1 MHKFKRKKLNRQ
13 EAFNFEKRSQFSIR
27 KLTIGVVSLAIG
39 ISTVLTDAPI
49 VEAGTDY
56 TPGVDI
62 RYARNGSPKD
72 LSTQKDFDITTTPY
86 YDSATK
92 KHYVDV
98 TLTFNNEGTSYSN
111 ITFLAFNIPDSLYD
125 PQQITR
131 ETYLNNGATQVLY
144 QTDKFSAWEWA
155 DPADAGTSH
164 WNTPAV
170 WMDARFVAGRPDLLT
185 DNGQS
190 HVKWISATQKTA
202 WAGWQYN
209 GDKWQ
214 GDWGRLLET
223 FNTSGDGAAAEIA
236 VHRDFKDKSRTFYIN
251 KLPASSNKVV
261 YKFRSEVKDGNKPM
275 NFIYGMNAQIANGY
289 ANFYAKYGTTPDIR
303 TMAEKYEPK
312 LPSRTQ
318 VDDLGQITN
327 EQKQQ
332 KTQAIK
338 EANPDVKDSIKEIK
352 YPTGD
357 TGKVEIIYT
366 DDAKDSYDLS
376 AFFYPKPA
384 TTQGGTG
391 TFTSTQTSLSYNSSD
406 HTAETENGNRNKV
419 IFSPNEQTK
428 NTMHRIQLP
437 DKVEVPDASNIE
449 ESKWNQQLNA
459 LKIKNNL
466 KRSNDGG
473 RSGTLAKGTVIF
485 GYGSRYDNDVATDD
499 MVVASETDARLK
511 REGNKIVGIEVLG
524 KNQSGQTGQVA
535 GVITADMLFKKAEA
549 KTDLTP
555 LKESAKTEIDKLIL
569 EPEDKQNFKN
579 AVQDAQDANAIEQAL
594 TNAKNKAD
602 ELKQKK
608 ATAKAEIDKFA
619 NLTEEE
625 KTQFKQGIDD
635 LTTTNAIDG
644 KVAEAKAQDL
654 NKFKETAKEKL
665 KDFTNLTPDQKT
677 QYTNEIANADS
688 ADAIKTALDKA
699 AFDDIKTKAVADIN
713 GMDPAPANKEDL
725 LNQIN
730 AITKDTSVSDSKTP
744 AEQIKSIVDK
754 AKADAAKDAV
764 KRTIDAIQGL
774 TDPQKQDY
782 KNEIDVA
789 TTEGDINNIIQDAQ
803 AQPKKNDTKNKISA
817 LTNLNNAQKDDL
829 KAAVDNSNSVEELD
843 GILATAYNLDADMKH
858 LKDLVAQAEETKN
871 SNLYTSVT
879 QDKQT
884 ALDNAIVAA
893 KKVTEQNTLGNVPTL
908 TNDLTLALKGLN
920 ASPVTKDLDK
930 KGLEQAIADA
940 EAAKNDA
947 NPLYK
952 YASEDK
958 KQAFEQDLA
967 AAKVAKENTSSKQ
980 TQADVDNALTNL
992 ITAKA
997 GLNGK
1002 APVKVQ
1008 DVTPPLLVDAEL
1020 NAKYSEVAFHG
1031 MSTVGRKVARPRTST
1046 TEDLYGKD
1054 TTGLVELK
1062 VTNDGSPVDL
1072 TSVQFDDDS
1081 QAKLRTLGLQYVP
1094 YTEDEAQT
1102 RTNNAIGYFTTI
1114 EEAGVVKDTGT
1125 EIVELKFSLANKDGV
1140 RSSLQTFKYL
1150 VKDDIAPTADVT
1162 EHILIKG
1169 EVYTIDVPIQ
1179 DNSLF
1184 GTEGGVSKGTISIKP
1199 TDNSGPLTP
1208 SILGVTNGTTA
1219 NAFTITPTKPTQ
1231 FILGND
1237 NRGQRSNTGKVSF
1250 SGTPTE
1256 TLEQTTYKFRLGDD
1270 NKLRNSPENVS
1281 LTDITFTVVD
1291 RLVAPAESAKVSVN
1305 NASSLTDTEK
1315 NAIKQAVKDANPHIA
1330 VIDGYAG
1337 NDASKQVRIDVTNTG
1352 QVTVTYPHGG
1362 KTDTLTADQVLKA
1375 NEGPVFGTSD
1385 LLPTRWVTGANIQR
1399 HELPTLLVF
1408 SGPEKNQPAPAFPTD
1423 RQSLTVEQVTN
1434 NKFGRMPFTDPEGDA
1449 LTFESI
1455 KTLSNGTIGI
1465 NVAPNG
1471 TLHGNGIGNYG
1482 PGASWIVN
1490 LTATDSKGKATKSS
1504 DFRVVGYTDKVAD
1517 PNQAVAGTYGQAVE
1531 EAQIF
1536 EKLTIDA
1543 TSAYADNF
1551 KKTNDPNYKFEVPA
1565 DQYTRTITGHST
1577 TNDGQNVTTVN
1588 NGAAGLPTQ
1597 GTYFAEVTTTNV
1609 WGQVIKNYV
1618 KVVYPELTTTID
1630 PQAPTSPVTLQGE
1643 TVQESEKPRIIQAL
1657 KDANPNITFPER
1669 TDFQVAGDGTVT
1681 IVYPDQSRDTV
1692 RVPIKQQDSAKYTPT
1707 VTETPIN
1714 SVTTPGTP
1722 LTEEERN
1729 AVKAAVRVTNFPEGG
1744 QQPTVTVPEN
1754 AQVTTGTSGNTGK
1767 QVVVVTVNYPD
1778 GSSENVEV
1786 PVKQRDNAKYEATVS
1801 NPDTPAAIKASHA
1814 LGTAITDQADKAAIL
1829 AKVTVPAGSNG
1840 QPTLDQTPV
1849 VEIHDG
1855 KPAVKVTVTYPD
1867 QTADTVYVPVD
1878 QKDNEATE
1886 PTVTEPN
1893 KPALISQPA
1902 TAATT
1907 LDKLTEEDKTAIKD
1921 KVEVPGLSGQ
1931 DAPRK
1936 EVVSGVKDGSG
1947 QNADKKVVEVEVTYK
1962 DGTKD
1967 KVEVPVAQKDSAQY
1981 DATAKETPV
1990 ALDTLLTSDQPL
2002 SAEDREALKAGVN
2015 VPEGS
2020 NGEIHVPE
2028 DAKVKQVAGKPV
2040 VEAEVHYPDGT
2051 VDKVQVPVRQSDR
2064 AVYTPNLV
2072 ESKEVPISVDPAGNP
2087 SITSPDDAAILANV
2101 DVPAA
2106 TQDGTK
2112 PQVTKTIASAVKDG
2126 TGANQGKKVVAVE
2139 ITYPDQ
2145 SKEMIEVPVKHADN
2159 QVHNPTAPTAAVK
2172 VDAPVTPDSPLSA
2185 DDKKAIKDAVTIPD
2199 GSNGVASLP
2208 EDAKVVDRN
2217 GTPVVPVTVTYPDK
2231 TTDTVYVPVVQK
2243 DSAKHTPSL
2252 TNADSPVLIDTP
2264 AKTNE
2269 PVQEVDKTAIAGKV
2283 DKTNL
2288 PQDTEVKVPDNA
2300 VVEIVDGKPV
2310 VPVEINYPDGTSETI
2325 KVPIDQKDDLTY
2337 TPVAPSKDKPVAITA
2352 SQTPGT
2358 QITDPADT
2366 KAILD
2371 SVTVPAVDGKE
2382 AGEVDKEIVSAVQDS
2397 PDGPYVTVKVTYPDG
2412 TSETVQVPVN
2422 QKDNETYNP
2431 TTPTAPVQVDAP
2443 AEENA
2448 ALSDAD
2454 KQAIKSAVQIPDGS
2468 NGVASLPEDAKVE
2481 LVDGKPVVPVTV
2493 TYPDNTTDTVYVPV
2507 VQKDSAKHT
2516 ASLINADS
2524 PVLTDTP
2531 AKADTP
2537 VQEAD
2542 KTAIAGKVDL
2552 SKLPANTTA
2561 TVPEGAKVELENGKP
2576 VVPVTVN
2583 YPDGTSEIIK
2593 VPIDQKDSE
2602 TYTPTGPATDAPIA
2616 ITGSDAPDTPIA
2628 EADKSAILNSVTVPA
2643 VDGGQ
2648 APEVRK
2654 EITSPV
2660 KLVEGNPVV
2669 EVTVT
2674 YPDNTPEVI
2683 NVPVNQ
2689 KDNEANNPTVTA
2701 PEKPAPISV
2710 PVAADTPVVTE
2721 ADKNLIIAKV
2731 NVDGLPN
2738 PPQSVKVAE
2747 PAKVILDEAGTPV
2760 VNVEVTYPDGTKD
2773 IVPVPVKQADNQT
2786 NNPSLKEQE
2795 LGKPAE
2801 VLVSVNPTP
2810 GTALTEQADKDA
2822 VVAKVDLSKL
2832 PAGTTAK
2839 VADDAVVAVDPLTNK
2854 PVIPVTVTYP
2864 DGTSETINVPVKQ
2877 ADNLANDPSLR
2888 DTNSVPV
2895 LTEAAVGLSVSDKA
2909 DKEAI
2914 EAKVDLSKLPE
2925 GTKATVDNPTIV
2937 AGKEDGPHAGQPVV
2951 NVLVTY
2957 LDGTQDTVEVPVKQ
2971 ADNVVKEPGLK
2982 DQTSVPIQAAAATG
2996 TVVPEAD
3003 KQAILAKVEVPEGA
3017 KATIADDAKVVRE
3030 NGEPVVPVTVTY
3042 PDGTQDTIH
3051 VPVKRADNSK
3061 YTPEQVTESV
3071 QVDATVTDG
3080 SPITSQV
3087 DKDAIIAS
3095 VKVPTVAQG
3104 DQAPTVTLPANPTVK
3119 VKEDQPVVEATITY
3133 ADGTTDTVDVPV
3145 VQKESAQKE
3154 PSLKKAEDGNP
3165 EKAIVSVEPKAGTSI
3180 TEQADKDAILDKV
3193 LAPEGATASLGQ
3205 SPTVIVVEDQPYVPV
3220 FVTYGDGSVDTINVP
3235 VKQADNQAYE
3245 PSLKTSAVT
3254 LTDIPRVGDKVEE
3267 EADLV
3272 AIKDAVETNGGTAT
3286 IDNPVIV
3293 ETADGQPAVEVVVT
3307 YEDGTKDTI
3316 QVPVRS
3322 GDNRLYTPS
3331 LKSESP
3337 VLISVST
3344 EEGTALPGADQAKIL
3359 ANIDVPGI
3367 NGGEKPEVELTIANP
3382 NVEHKNGKAGVT
3394 GTVTYKDGTTD
3405 TIFVPV
3411 ATDTDKD
3418 GFSDQE
3424 EDGKGS
3430 DKNNPADVPSGET
3443 SAQRLDPIVKE
3454 AVPVSD
3460 PAKLTDTEKEAIKE
3474 EVKTSND
3481 LPAGTEIT
3489 VSDNGTVTVT
3499 YPDQST
3505 DTIPANTTVTAKDT
3519 DGDGFS
3525 DKDEAAGSDINDKAS
3540 TPETLDDDK
3549 DGFTNK
3555 EETAAGTDAKDP
3567 ASTPAGQ
3574 DTAGRLTPAVESP
3587 VQVTDPAK
3595 LTDEEKEAVKKAVED
3610 SNNLPA
3616 GTEIKVSDD
3625 GTVTVTYP
3633 DKSTDTI
3640 KPSETVKATETE
3652 APSKPAIAT
3661 TEKGDVLI
3669 TPPAENVTNLDITFT
3684 PEGSAQ
3690 PITVTVTKGEDGK
3703 WTAPADSGLVV
3714 NPDGSITIPAD
3725 RVKDGSAVSVVA
3737 KNGDSLAIEVATTV
3751 VPTASTNADEKPVAP
3766 TKPGVTVT
3774 PEGEVLI
3781 TPPAEN
3787 VTSLDITFTPE
3798 GSTQPIT
3805 VTVTK
3810 DEAGTWTAPAGSGLV
3825 VNQDGTI
3832 TIPAD
3837 IAKDGSSVS
3846 VVAKNG
3852 DLASDQV
3859 GSTVVPVQS
3868 TEVPV
3873 IPSKPTVTANGDG
3886 SVTVTPPA
3894 ENVTSLDITFI
3905 PEGSDTPVRV
3915 PITKGEDGTW
3925 IAPADSSLVVNPD
3938 GSITIPADKIK
3949 DGTEGQVTAVAK
3961 NDQATSEDTPE
3972 TPAVAP
3978 LAPTVETATDGSVR
3992 ITPPT
3997 ENVTSLDIT
4006 FTPEGSDQPVTVT
4019 VTKDAAGNW
4028 TAPADSGLVV
4038 NSDGSITIP
4047 ADRVKD
4053 GSVVS
4058 VVAKNGE
4065 VPSAEAGAS
4074 YVPSTST
4081 AVTPE
4086 TPVAPAVPTVSVDSN
4101 GNVLIIPP
4109 ADGATSIDITF
4120 TPKDNAQPITVSI
4133 TKGEDGKWLAPEGSI
4148 PVVNPDGT
4156 ITISVS
4162 EIESGTA
4169 VSVIS
4174 KNGEVPS
4181 TEAGSVLIP
4190 KATISDRLT
4199 PSVASPVKVTDPAK
4213 LTNEEKE
4220 AVKKAVEGSNNLP
4233 AGTKVEVSDNG
4244 TVTVTYPD
4252 GSVDT
4257 ILPTKTVMESQHG
4270 AGETHELPAYD
4281 LQADDDKDGFSNLDE
4296 LLAGTDPT
4304 APASTPAGQDTAGRL
4319 TPGLAEPVEVKN
4331 PAKLTDT
4338 EKEAIKEEVKT
4349 SNDLPAG
4356 TEITV
4361 SDNGTVTVT

>member
-98 TLTFNNEGTSYSN
+98 TLTFNNEGTSYPN

-1169 EVYTIDVPIQ
+1169 EAYTIDVPIQ

-2422 QKDNETYNP
+2422 QKDNE
-2431 TTPTAPVQVDAP
+2431 
-2443 AEENA
+2443 
-2448 ALSDAD
+2448 S
-2454 KQAIKSAVQIPDGS
+2454 
-2468 NGVASLPEDAKVE
+2468 
-2481 LVDGKPVVPVTV
+2481 
-2493 TYPDNTTDTVYVPV
+2493 
-2507 VQKDSAKHT
+2507 
-2516 ASLINADS
+2516 
-2524 PVLTDTP
+2524 
-2531 AKADTP
+2531 
-2537 VQEAD
+2537 
-2542 KTAIAGKVDL
+2542 
-2552 SKLPANTTA
+2552 
-2561 TVPEGAKVELENGKP
+2561 
-2576 VVPVTVN
+2576 
-2583 YPDGTSEIIK
+2583 
-2593 VPIDQKDSE
+2593 
-2602 TYTPTGPATDAPIA
+2602 
-2616 ITGSDAPDTPIA
+2616 
-2628 EADKSAILNSVTVPA
+2628 
-2643 VDGGQ
+2643 
-2648 APEVRK
+2648 
-2654 EITSPV
+2654 
-2660 KLVEGNPVV
+2660 
-2669 EVTVT
+2669 
-2674 YPDNTPEVI
+2674 
-2683 NVPVNQ
+2683 
-2689 KDNEANNPTVTA
+2689 NNPTVTA

-3133 ADGTTDTVDVPV
+3133 ADGTTDTVNVPV

-3525 DKDEAAGSDINDKAS
+3525 DKDEAAAGSDINDKAS

-3894 ENVTSLDITFI
+3894 ENVTSLDITF
-3905 PEGSDTPVRV
+3905 
-3915 PITKGEDGTW
+3915 
-3925 IAPADSSLVVNPD
+3925 
-3938 GSITIPADKIK
+3938 
-3949 DGTEGQVTAVAK
+3949 
-3961 NDQATSEDTPE
+3961 
-3972 TPAVAP
+3972 
-3978 LAPTVETATDGSVR
+3978 
-3992 ITPPT
+3992 
-3997 ENVTSLDIT
+3997 
-4006 FTPEGSDQPVTVT
+4006 TPEGSDQPVTVT

-4361 SDNGTVTVT
+4361 SDNGTVTVTYPDQSTDTIPANTTVTAKDTDGDGFSDKDEAAAGSDINDKASTPETLDDDKDGFTNKEETAAGTDAKDPASTPAGQDTAGRLTPAVESPVQVTDPAKLTDEEKEAVKKAVEDSNNLPAGTEIKVSDDGTVTVTYPDGSVDTIVAKDAVRIKVVPDTTNQPSGSATAGSTSRSVLPSGGASSVGGKKGILPNTGEQASLSTLAGLLTLAGLGLVAMKRRKEEKE

>member
-98 TLTFNNEGTSYSN
+98 TLTFNNEGTSYPN

-958 KQAFEQDLA
+958 KQAFEQNLA

-1140 RSSLQTFKYL
+1140 KSSLQTFKYL

-1169 EVYTIDVPIQ
+1169 EAYTIDVPIQ

-2552 SKLPANTTA
+2552 SKLPA
-2561 TVPEGAKVELENGKP
+2561 
-2576 VVPVTVN
+2576 
-2583 YPDGTSEIIK
+2583 
-2593 VPIDQKDSE
+2593 
-2602 TYTPTGPATDAPIA
+2602 
-2616 ITGSDAPDTPIA
+2616 
-2628 EADKSAILNSVTVPA
+2628 
-2643 VDGGQ
+2643 
-2648 APEVRK
+2648 
-2654 EITSPV
+2654 
-2660 KLVEGNPVV
+2660 
-2669 EVTVT
+2669 
-2674 YPDNTPEVI
+2674 
-2683 NVPVNQ
+2683 
-2689 KDNEANNPTVTA
+2689 
-2701 PEKPAPISV
+2701 
-2710 PVAADTPVVTE
+2710 
-2721 ADKNLIIAKV
+2721 
-2731 NVDGLPN
+2731 
-2738 PPQSVKVAE
+2738 
-2747 PAKVILDEAGTPV
+2747 
-2760 VNVEVTYPDGTKD
+2760 
-2773 IVPVPVKQADNQT
+2773 
-2786 NNPSLKEQE
+2786 
-2795 LGKPAE
+2795 
-2801 VLVSVNPTP
+2801 
-2810 GTALTEQADKDA
+2810 
-2822 VVAKVDLSKL
+2822 
-2832 PAGTTAK
+2832 GTTAK

-3133 ADGTTDTVDVPV
+3133 ADGTTDTVNVPV

-3525 DKDEAAGSDINDKAS
+3525 DKDEAAAGSDINDKAS

-3633 DKSTDTI
+3633 D
-3640 KPSETVKATETE
+3640 
-3652 APSKPAIAT
+3652 
-3661 TEKGDVLI
+3661 
-3669 TPPAENVTNLDITFT
+3669 
-3684 PEGSAQ
+3684 
-3690 PITVTVTKGEDGK
+3690 
-3703 WTAPADSGLVV
+3703 
-3714 NPDGSITIPAD
+3714 
-3725 RVKDGSAVSVVA
+3725 
-3737 KNGDSLAIEVATTV
+3737 
-3751 VPTASTNADEKPVAP
+3751 
-3766 TKPGVTVT
+3766 
-3774 PEGEVLI
+3774 
-3781 TPPAEN
+3781 
-3787 VTSLDITFTPE
+3787 
-3798 GSTQPIT
+3798 
-3805 VTVTK
+3805 
-3810 DEAGTWTAPAGSGLV
+3810 
-3825 VNQDGTI
+3825 
-3832 TIPAD
+3832 
-3837 IAKDGSSVS
+3837 
-3846 VVAKNG
+3846 
-3852 DLASDQV
+3852 
-3859 GSTVVPVQS
+3859 
-3868 TEVPV
+3868 
-3873 IPSKPTVTANGDG
+3873 
-3886 SVTVTPPA
+3886 
-3894 ENVTSLDITFI
+3894 
-3905 PEGSDTPVRV
+3905 
-3915 PITKGEDGTW
+3915 
-3925 IAPADSSLVVNPD
+3925 
-3938 GSITIPADKIK
+3938 
-3949 DGTEGQVTAVAK
+3949 
-3961 NDQATSEDTPE
+3961 
-3972 TPAVAP
+3972 
-3978 LAPTVETATDGSVR
+3978 
-3992 ITPPT
+3992 
-3997 ENVTSLDIT
+3997 
-4006 FTPEGSDQPVTVT
+4006 
-4019 VTKDAAGNW
+4019 
-4028 TAPADSGLVV
+4028 
-4038 NSDGSITIP
+4038 
-4047 ADRVKD
+4047 
-4053 GSVVS
+4053 
-4058 VVAKNGE
+4058 
-4065 VPSAEAGAS
+4065 
-4074 YVPSTST
+4074 
-4081 AVTPE
+4081 
-4086 TPVAPAVPTVSVDSN
+4086 
-4101 GNVLIIPP
+4101 
-4109 ADGATSIDITF
+4109 
-4120 TPKDNAQPITVSI
+4120 
-4133 TKGEDGKWLAPEGSI
+4133 
-4148 PVVNPDGT
+4148 
-4156 ITISVS
+4156 
-4162 EIESGTA
+4162 
-4169 VSVIS
+4169 
-4174 KNGEVPS
+4174 
-4181 TEAGSVLIP
+4181 
-4190 KATISDRLT
+4190 
-4199 PSVASPVKVTDPAK
+4199 
-4213 LTNEEKE
+4213 
-4220 AVKKAVEGSNNLP
+4220 
-4233 AGTKVEVSDNG
+4233 
-4244 TVTVTYPD
+4244 

-4257 ILPTKTVMESQHG
+4257 IVAKDAVRIKVVPDTTNQPSGSATAGSTSRSVLPSGG
-4270 AGETHELPAYD
+4270 ASSVGGKKGILPNTGE
-4281 LQADDDKDGFSNLDE
+4281 QASLST
-4296 LLAGTDPT
+4296 LAGLLTL
-4304 APASTPAGQDTAGRL
+4304 AGL
-4319 TPGLAEPVEVKN
+4319 GLVAMKRRKE
-4331 PAKLTDT
+4331 
-4338 EKEAIKEEVKT
+4338 EKE
-4349 SNDLPAG
+4349 
-4356 TEITV
+4356 
-4361 SDNGTVTVT
+4361 

>member
-98 TLTFNNEGTSYSN
+98 TLTFNNEGTSYPN

-958 KQAFEQDLA
+958 KQAFEQNLA

-1169 EVYTIDVPIQ
+1169 EAYTIDVPIQ

-2422 QKDNETYNP
+2422 QKDNE
-2431 TTPTAPVQVDAP
+2431 
-2443 AEENA
+2443 
-2448 ALSDAD
+2448 
-2454 KQAIKSAVQIPDGS
+2454 
-2468 NGVASLPEDAKVE
+2468 
-2481 LVDGKPVVPVTV
+2481 
-2493 TYPDNTTDTVYVPV
+2493 
-2507 VQKDSAKHT
+2507 
-2516 ASLINADS
+2516 
-2524 PVLTDTP
+2524 
-2531 AKADTP
+2531 
-2537 VQEAD
+2537 
-2542 KTAIAGKVDL
+2542 
-2552 SKLPANTTA
+2552 
-2561 TVPEGAKVELENGKP
+2561 
-2576 VVPVTVN
+2576 
-2583 YPDGTSEIIK
+2583 
-2593 VPIDQKDSE
+2593 
-2602 TYTPTGPATDAPIA
+2602 
-2616 ITGSDAPDTPIA
+2616 
-2628 EADKSAILNSVTVPA
+2628 
-2643 VDGGQ
+2643 
-2648 APEVRK
+2648 
-2654 EITSPV
+2654 
-2660 KLVEGNPVV
+2660 
-2669 EVTVT
+2669 
-2674 YPDNTPEVI
+2674 
-2683 NVPVNQ
+2683 
-2689 KDNEANNPTVTA
+2689 ANNPTVTA

-3133 ADGTTDTVDVPV
+3133 ADGTTDTVNVPV

-3525 DKDEAAGSDINDKAS
+3525 DKDEAAAGSDINDKAS

-3894 ENVTSLDITFI
+3894 ENVTSLDITF
-3905 PEGSDTPVRV
+3905 
-3915 PITKGEDGTW
+3915 
-3925 IAPADSSLVVNPD
+3925 
-3938 GSITIPADKIK
+3938 
-3949 DGTEGQVTAVAK
+3949 
-3961 NDQATSEDTPE
+3961 
-3972 TPAVAP
+3972 
-3978 LAPTVETATDGSVR
+3978 
-3992 ITPPT
+3992 
-3997 ENVTSLDIT
+3997 
-4006 FTPEGSDQPVTVT
+4006 TPEGSDQPVTVT

-4220 AVKKAVEGSNNLP
+4220 AVKKAVEDSNNLP
-4233 AGTKVEVSDNG
+4233 AGTEIKVSDDG

-4257 ILPTKTVMESQHG
+4257 IVAKDAVRIKVVPDTTNQPSGSATAGSTSRSVLPSGG
-4270 AGETHELPAYD
+4270 ASSVGGKKGILPNTGE
-4281 LQADDDKDGFSNLDE
+4281 QASLST
-4296 LLAGTDPT
+4296 LAGLLTL
-4304 APASTPAGQDTAGRL
+4304 AGL
-4319 TPGLAEPVEVKN
+4319 GLVAMKRRKE
-4331 PAKLTDT
+4331 
-4338 EKEAIKEEVKT
+4338 EKE
-4349 SNDLPAG
+4349 
-4356 TEITV
+4356 
-4361 SDNGTVTVT
+4361 

>member
-62 RYARNGSPKD
+62 RYARNGSRKD

-98 TLTFNNEGTSYSN
+98 TLTFNNEGTSYPN

-958 KQAFEQDLA
+958 KQAFEQNLA

-1140 RSSLQTFKYL
+1140 KSSLQTFKYL

-1169 EVYTIDVPIQ
+1169 EAYTIDVPIQ

-2552 SKLPANTTA
+2552 SKLPA
-2561 TVPEGAKVELENGKP
+2561 
-2576 VVPVTVN
+2576 
-2583 YPDGTSEIIK
+2583 
-2593 VPIDQKDSE
+2593 
-2602 TYTPTGPATDAPIA
+2602 
-2616 ITGSDAPDTPIA
+2616 
-2628 EADKSAILNSVTVPA
+2628 
-2643 VDGGQ
+2643 
-2648 APEVRK
+2648 
-2654 EITSPV
+2654 
-2660 KLVEGNPVV
+2660 
-2669 EVTVT
+2669 
-2674 YPDNTPEVI
+2674 
-2683 NVPVNQ
+2683 
-2689 KDNEANNPTVTA
+2689 
-2701 PEKPAPISV
+2701 
-2710 PVAADTPVVTE
+2710 
-2721 ADKNLIIAKV
+2721 
-2731 NVDGLPN
+2731 
-2738 PPQSVKVAE
+2738 
-2747 PAKVILDEAGTPV
+2747 
-2760 VNVEVTYPDGTKD
+2760 
-2773 IVPVPVKQADNQT
+2773 
-2786 NNPSLKEQE
+2786 
-2795 LGKPAE
+2795 
-2801 VLVSVNPTP
+2801 
-2810 GTALTEQADKDA
+2810 
-2822 VVAKVDLSKL
+2822 
-2832 PAGTTAK
+2832 GTTAK

-3133 ADGTTDTVDVPV
+3133 ADGTTDTVNVPV

-3525 DKDEAAGSDINDKAS
+3525 DKDEAAAGSDINDKAS

-3633 DKSTDTI
+3633 D
-3640 KPSETVKATETE
+3640 
-3652 APSKPAIAT
+3652 
-3661 TEKGDVLI
+3661 
-3669 TPPAENVTNLDITFT
+3669 
-3684 PEGSAQ
+3684 
-3690 PITVTVTKGEDGK
+3690 
-3703 WTAPADSGLVV
+3703 
-3714 NPDGSITIPAD
+3714 
-3725 RVKDGSAVSVVA
+3725 
-3737 KNGDSLAIEVATTV
+3737 
-3751 VPTASTNADEKPVAP
+3751 
-3766 TKPGVTVT
+3766 
-3774 PEGEVLI
+3774 
-3781 TPPAEN
+3781 
-3787 VTSLDITFTPE
+3787 
-3798 GSTQPIT
+3798 
-3805 VTVTK
+3805 
-3810 DEAGTWTAPAGSGLV
+3810 
-3825 VNQDGTI
+3825 
-3832 TIPAD
+3832 
-3837 IAKDGSSVS
+3837 
-3846 VVAKNG
+3846 
-3852 DLASDQV
+3852 
-3859 GSTVVPVQS
+3859 
-3868 TEVPV
+3868 
-3873 IPSKPTVTANGDG
+3873 
-3886 SVTVTPPA
+3886 
-3894 ENVTSLDITFI
+3894 
-3905 PEGSDTPVRV
+3905 
-3915 PITKGEDGTW
+3915 
-3925 IAPADSSLVVNPD
+3925 
-3938 GSITIPADKIK
+3938 
-3949 DGTEGQVTAVAK
+3949 
-3961 NDQATSEDTPE
+3961 
-3972 TPAVAP
+3972 
-3978 LAPTVETATDGSVR
+3978 
-3992 ITPPT
+3992 
-3997 ENVTSLDIT
+3997 
-4006 FTPEGSDQPVTVT
+4006 
-4019 VTKDAAGNW
+4019 
-4028 TAPADSGLVV
+4028 
-4038 NSDGSITIP
+4038 
-4047 ADRVKD
+4047 
-4053 GSVVS
+4053 
-4058 VVAKNGE
+4058 
-4065 VPSAEAGAS
+4065 
-4074 YVPSTST
+4074 
-4081 AVTPE
+4081 
-4086 TPVAPAVPTVSVDSN
+4086 
-4101 GNVLIIPP
+4101 
-4109 ADGATSIDITF
+4109 
-4120 TPKDNAQPITVSI
+4120 
-4133 TKGEDGKWLAPEGSI
+4133 
-4148 PVVNPDGT
+4148 
-4156 ITISVS
+4156 
-4162 EIESGTA
+4162 
-4169 VSVIS
+4169 
-4174 KNGEVPS
+4174 
-4181 TEAGSVLIP
+4181 
-4190 KATISDRLT
+4190 
-4199 PSVASPVKVTDPAK
+4199 
-4213 LTNEEKE
+4213 
-4220 AVKKAVEGSNNLP
+4220 
-4233 AGTKVEVSDNG
+4233 
-4244 TVTVTYPD
+4244 

-4257 ILPTKTVMESQHG
+4257 IVAKDAVRIKVVPDTTNQPSGSATAGSTSRSVLPSGG
-4270 AGETHELPAYD
+4270 ASSVGGKKGILPNTGE
-4281 LQADDDKDGFSNLDE
+4281 QASLST
-4296 LLAGTDPT
+4296 LAGLLTL
-4304 APASTPAGQDTAGRL
+4304 AGL
-4319 TPGLAEPVEVKN
+4319 GLVAMKRRKE
-4331 PAKLTDT
+4331 
-4338 EKEAIKEEVKT
+4338 EKE
-4349 SNDLPAG
+4349 
-4356 TEITV
+4356 
-4361 SDNGTVTVT
+4361 

>member
-98 TLTFNNEGTSYSN
+98 TLTFNNEGTSYPN

-1169 EVYTIDVPIQ
+1169 EAYTIDVPIQ

-2310 VPVEINYPDGTSETI
+2310 VPVEI
-2325 KVPIDQKDDLTY
+2325 
-2337 TPVAPSKDKPVAITA
+2337 
-2352 SQTPGT
+2352 
-2358 QITDPADT
+2358 
-2366 KAILD
+2366 
-2371 SVTVPAVDGKE
+2371 
-2382 AGEVDKEIVSAVQDS
+2382 
-2397 PDGPYVTVKVTYPDG
+2397 
-2412 TSETVQVPVN
+2412 
-2422 QKDNETYNP
+2422 
-2431 TTPTAPVQVDAP
+2431 
-2443 AEENA
+2443 
-2448 ALSDAD
+2448 
-2454 KQAIKSAVQIPDGS
+2454 
-2468 NGVASLPEDAKVE
+2468 
-2481 LVDGKPVVPVTV
+2481 
-2493 TYPDNTTDTVYVPV
+2493 
-2507 VQKDSAKHT
+2507 
-2516 ASLINADS
+2516 
-2524 PVLTDTP
+2524 
-2531 AKADTP
+2531 
-2537 VQEAD
+2537 
-2542 KTAIAGKVDL
+2542 
-2552 SKLPANTTA
+2552 
-2561 TVPEGAKVELENGKP
+2561 
-2576 VVPVTVN
+2576 
-2583 YPDGTSEIIK
+2583 
-2593 VPIDQKDSE
+2593 
-2602 TYTPTGPATDAPIA
+2602 
-2616 ITGSDAPDTPIA
+2616 
-2628 EADKSAILNSVTVPA
+2628 
-2643 VDGGQ
+2643 
-2648 APEVRK
+2648 
-2654 EITSPV
+2654 
-2660 KLVEGNPVV
+2660 
-2669 EVTVT
+2669 
-2674 YPDNTPEVI
+2674 
-2683 NVPVNQ
+2683 
-2689 KDNEANNPTVTA
+2689 
-2701 PEKPAPISV
+2701 
-2710 PVAADTPVVTE
+2710 
-2721 ADKNLIIAKV
+2721 
-2731 NVDGLPN
+2731 
-2738 PPQSVKVAE
+2738 
-2747 PAKVILDEAGTPV
+2747 
-2760 VNVEVTYPDGTKD
+2760 
-2773 IVPVPVKQADNQT
+2773 
-2786 NNPSLKEQE
+2786 
-2795 LGKPAE
+2795 
-2801 VLVSVNPTP
+2801 
-2810 GTALTEQADKDA
+2810 
-2822 VVAKVDLSKL
+2822 
-2832 PAGTTAK
+2832 
-2839 VADDAVVAVDPLTNK
+2839 
-2854 PVIPVTVTYP
+2854 TYP

-3460 PAKLTDTEKEAIKE
+3460 PAKLTDIEKEAIKE

-3525 DKDEAAGSDINDKAS
+3525 DKDEAAAGSDINDKAS

-3938 GSITIPADKIK
+3938 GSITIPADKLK

-4086 TPVAPAVPTVSVDSN
+4086 TPVAPAVPTVPTVSVDSN

-4361 SDNGTVTVT
+4361 SDNGTVTVTYPDQSTDTIPANTTVTAKDTDGDGFSDKDEAAAGSDINDKASTPETLDDDKDGFTNKEETAAGTDAKDPASTPAGQDTAGRLTPAVESPVQVTDPAKLTDEEKEAVKKAVEDSNNLPAGTEIKVSDDGTVTVTYPDGSVDTIVAKDAVRIKVVPDTTNQPSGSATAGSTSRSVLPSGGASSVGGKKGILPNTGEQASLSTLAGLLTLAGLGLVAMKRRKEEKE

>member
-98 TLTFNNEGTSYSN
+98 TLTFNNEGTSYPN

-1169 EVYTIDVPIQ
+1169 EAYTIDVPIQ

-2422 QKDNETYNP
+2422 QKDNE
-2431 TTPTAPVQVDAP
+2431 
-2443 AEENA
+2443 
-2448 ALSDAD
+2448 
-2454 KQAIKSAVQIPDGS
+2454 
-2468 NGVASLPEDAKVE
+2468 
-2481 LVDGKPVVPVTV
+2481 
-2493 TYPDNTTDTVYVPV
+2493 
-2507 VQKDSAKHT
+2507 
-2516 ASLINADS
+2516 
-2524 PVLTDTP
+2524 
-2531 AKADTP
+2531 
-2537 VQEAD
+2537 
-2542 KTAIAGKVDL
+2542 
-2552 SKLPANTTA
+2552 
-2561 TVPEGAKVELENGKP
+2561 
-2576 VVPVTVN
+2576 
-2583 YPDGTSEIIK
+2583 
-2593 VPIDQKDSE
+2593 
-2602 TYTPTGPATDAPIA
+2602 
-2616 ITGSDAPDTPIA
+2616 
-2628 EADKSAILNSVTVPA
+2628 
-2643 VDGGQ
+2643 
-2648 APEVRK
+2648 
-2654 EITSPV
+2654 
-2660 KLVEGNPVV
+2660 
-2669 EVTVT
+2669 
-2674 YPDNTPEVI
+2674 
-2683 NVPVNQ
+2683 
-2689 KDNEANNPTVTA
+2689 ANNPTVTA

-2982 DQTSVPIQAAAATG
+2982 DQTSVPIQAAAAIG

-3133 ADGTTDTVDVPV
+3133 ADGTTDTVNVPV

-3525 DKDEAAGSDINDKAS
+3525 DKDEAAAGSDINDKAS

-3633 DKSTDTI
+3633 D
-3640 KPSETVKATETE
+3640 
-3652 APSKPAIAT
+3652 
-3661 TEKGDVLI
+3661 
-3669 TPPAENVTNLDITFT
+3669 
-3684 PEGSAQ
+3684 
-3690 PITVTVTKGEDGK
+3690 
-3703 WTAPADSGLVV
+3703 
-3714 NPDGSITIPAD
+3714 
-3725 RVKDGSAVSVVA
+3725 
-3737 KNGDSLAIEVATTV
+3737 
-3751 VPTASTNADEKPVAP
+3751 
-3766 TKPGVTVT
+3766 
-3774 PEGEVLI
+3774 
-3781 TPPAEN
+3781 
-3787 VTSLDITFTPE
+3787 
-3798 GSTQPIT
+3798 
-3805 VTVTK
+3805 
-3810 DEAGTWTAPAGSGLV
+3810 
-3825 VNQDGTI
+3825 
-3832 TIPAD
+3832 
-3837 IAKDGSSVS
+3837 
-3846 VVAKNG
+3846 
-3852 DLASDQV
+3852 
-3859 GSTVVPVQS
+3859 
-3868 TEVPV
+3868 
-3873 IPSKPTVTANGDG
+3873 
-3886 SVTVTPPA
+3886 
-3894 ENVTSLDITFI
+3894 
-3905 PEGSDTPVRV
+3905 
-3915 PITKGEDGTW
+3915 
-3925 IAPADSSLVVNPD
+3925 
-3938 GSITIPADKIK
+3938 
-3949 DGTEGQVTAVAK
+3949 
-3961 NDQATSEDTPE
+3961 
-3972 TPAVAP
+3972 
-3978 LAPTVETATDGSVR
+3978 
-3992 ITPPT
+3992 
-3997 ENVTSLDIT
+3997 
-4006 FTPEGSDQPVTVT
+4006 
-4019 VTKDAAGNW
+4019 
-4028 TAPADSGLVV
+4028 
-4038 NSDGSITIP
+4038 
-4047 ADRVKD
+4047 
-4053 GSVVS
+4053 
-4058 VVAKNGE
+4058 
-4065 VPSAEAGAS
+4065 
-4074 YVPSTST
+4074 
-4081 AVTPE
+4081 
-4086 TPVAPAVPTVSVDSN
+4086 
-4101 GNVLIIPP
+4101 
-4109 ADGATSIDITF
+4109 
-4120 TPKDNAQPITVSI
+4120 
-4133 TKGEDGKWLAPEGSI
+4133 
-4148 PVVNPDGT
+4148 
-4156 ITISVS
+4156 
-4162 EIESGTA
+4162 
-4169 VSVIS
+4169 
-4174 KNGEVPS
+4174 
-4181 TEAGSVLIP
+4181 
-4190 KATISDRLT
+4190 
-4199 PSVASPVKVTDPAK
+4199 
-4213 LTNEEKE
+4213 
-4220 AVKKAVEGSNNLP
+4220 
-4233 AGTKVEVSDNG
+4233 
-4244 TVTVTYPD
+4244 

-4257 ILPTKTVMESQHG
+4257 IVAKDAVRIKVVPDTTNQPSGSATAGSTSRSVLPSGG
-4270 AGETHELPAYD
+4270 ASSVGGKKGILPNTGE
-4281 LQADDDKDGFSNLDE
+4281 QASLST
-4296 LLAGTDPT
+4296 LAGLLTL
-4304 APASTPAGQDTAGRL
+4304 AGL
-4319 TPGLAEPVEVKN
+4319 GLVAMKRRKE
-4331 PAKLTDT
+4331 
-4338 EKEAIKEEVKT
+4338 EKE
-4349 SNDLPAG
+4349 
-4356 TEITV
+4356 
-4361 SDNGTVTVT
+4361 

>member
-98 TLTFNNEGTSYSN
+98 TLTFNNEGTSYPN

-366 DDAKDSYDLS
+366 DDAKDSYNLS

-871 SNLYTSVT
+871 LNLYTSVT

-1169 EVYTIDVPIQ
+1169 EAYTIDVPIQ

-2422 QKDNETYNP
+2422 QKDNE
-2431 TTPTAPVQVDAP
+2431 
-2443 AEENA
+2443 
-2448 ALSDAD
+2448 
-2454 KQAIKSAVQIPDGS
+2454 
-2468 NGVASLPEDAKVE
+2468 
-2481 LVDGKPVVPVTV
+2481 
-2493 TYPDNTTDTVYVPV
+2493 
-2507 VQKDSAKHT
+2507 
-2516 ASLINADS
+2516 
-2524 PVLTDTP
+2524 
-2531 AKADTP
+2531 
-2537 VQEAD
+2537 
-2542 KTAIAGKVDL
+2542 
-2552 SKLPANTTA
+2552 
-2561 TVPEGAKVELENGKP
+2561 
-2576 VVPVTVN
+2576 
-2583 YPDGTSEIIK
+2583 
-2593 VPIDQKDSE
+2593 
-2602 TYTPTGPATDAPIA
+2602 
-2616 ITGSDAPDTPIA
+2616 
-2628 EADKSAILNSVTVPA
+2628 
-2643 VDGGQ
+2643 
-2648 APEVRK
+2648 
-2654 EITSPV
+2654 
-2660 KLVEGNPVV
+2660 
-2669 EVTVT
+2669 
-2674 YPDNTPEVI
+2674 
-2683 NVPVNQ
+2683 
-2689 KDNEANNPTVTA
+2689 ANNPTVTA

-3071 QVDATVTDG
+3071 QVDAAVTDG

-3133 ADGTTDTVDVPV
+3133 ADGTTDTVNVPV

-3525 DKDEAAGSDINDKAS
+3525 DKDEAAAGSDINDKAS

-3633 DKSTDTI
+3633 D
-3640 KPSETVKATETE
+3640 
-3652 APSKPAIAT
+3652 
-3661 TEKGDVLI
+3661 
-3669 TPPAENVTNLDITFT
+3669 
-3684 PEGSAQ
+3684 
-3690 PITVTVTKGEDGK
+3690 
-3703 WTAPADSGLVV
+3703 
-3714 NPDGSITIPAD
+3714 
-3725 RVKDGSAVSVVA
+3725 
-3737 KNGDSLAIEVATTV
+3737 
-3751 VPTASTNADEKPVAP
+3751 
-3766 TKPGVTVT
+3766 
-3774 PEGEVLI
+3774 
-3781 TPPAEN
+3781 
-3787 VTSLDITFTPE
+3787 
-3798 GSTQPIT
+3798 
-3805 VTVTK
+3805 
-3810 DEAGTWTAPAGSGLV
+3810 
-3825 VNQDGTI
+3825 
-3832 TIPAD
+3832 
-3837 IAKDGSSVS
+3837 
-3846 VVAKNG
+3846 
-3852 DLASDQV
+3852 
-3859 GSTVVPVQS
+3859 
-3868 TEVPV
+3868 
-3873 IPSKPTVTANGDG
+3873 
-3886 SVTVTPPA
+3886 
-3894 ENVTSLDITFI
+3894 
-3905 PEGSDTPVRV
+3905 
-3915 PITKGEDGTW
+3915 
-3925 IAPADSSLVVNPD
+3925 
-3938 GSITIPADKIK
+3938 
-3949 DGTEGQVTAVAK
+3949 
-3961 NDQATSEDTPE
+3961 
-3972 TPAVAP
+3972 
-3978 LAPTVETATDGSVR
+3978 
-3992 ITPPT
+3992 
-3997 ENVTSLDIT
+3997 
-4006 FTPEGSDQPVTVT
+4006 
-4019 VTKDAAGNW
+4019 
-4028 TAPADSGLVV
+4028 
-4038 NSDGSITIP
+4038 
-4047 ADRVKD
+4047 
-4053 GSVVS
+4053 
-4058 VVAKNGE
+4058 
-4065 VPSAEAGAS
+4065 
-4074 YVPSTST
+4074 
-4081 AVTPE
+4081 
-4086 TPVAPAVPTVSVDSN
+4086 
-4101 GNVLIIPP
+4101 
-4109 ADGATSIDITF
+4109 
-4120 TPKDNAQPITVSI
+4120 
-4133 TKGEDGKWLAPEGSI
+4133 
-4148 PVVNPDGT
+4148 
-4156 ITISVS
+4156 
-4162 EIESGTA
+4162 
-4169 VSVIS
+4169 
-4174 KNGEVPS
+4174 
-4181 TEAGSVLIP
+4181 
-4190 KATISDRLT
+4190 
-4199 PSVASPVKVTDPAK
+4199 
-4213 LTNEEKE
+4213 
-4220 AVKKAVEGSNNLP
+4220 
-4233 AGTKVEVSDNG
+4233 
-4244 TVTVTYPD
+4244 

-4257 ILPTKTVMESQHG
+4257 IVAKDAVRIKVVPDTTNQPSGSATAGSTSRSVLPSGG
-4270 AGETHELPAYD
+4270 ASSVGGKKGILPNTGE
-4281 LQADDDKDGFSNLDE
+4281 QASLST
-4296 LLAGTDPT
+4296 LAGLLTL
-4304 APASTPAGQDTAGRL
+4304 AGL
-4319 TPGLAEPVEVKN
+4319 GLVAMKRRKE
-4331 PAKLTDT
+4331 
-4338 EKEAIKEEVKT
+4338 EKE
-4349 SNDLPAG
+4349 
-4356 TEITV
+4356 
-4361 SDNGTVTVT
+4361 

>member
-98 TLTFNNEGTSYSN
+98 TLTFNNEGTSYPN

-958 KQAFEQDLA
+958 KQAFEQNLA

-1140 RSSLQTFKYL
+1140 KSSLQTFKYL

-1169 EVYTIDVPIQ
+1169 EAYTIDVPIQ

-2552 SKLPANTTA
+2552 SKLPA
-2561 TVPEGAKVELENGKP
+2561 
-2576 VVPVTVN
+2576 
-2583 YPDGTSEIIK
+2583 
-2593 VPIDQKDSE
+2593 
-2602 TYTPTGPATDAPIA
+2602 
-2616 ITGSDAPDTPIA
+2616 
-2628 EADKSAILNSVTVPA
+2628 
-2643 VDGGQ
+2643 
-2648 APEVRK
+2648 
-2654 EITSPV
+2654 
-2660 KLVEGNPVV
+2660 
-2669 EVTVT
+2669 
-2674 YPDNTPEVI
+2674 
-2683 NVPVNQ
+2683 
-2689 KDNEANNPTVTA
+2689 
-2701 PEKPAPISV
+2701 
-2710 PVAADTPVVTE
+2710 
-2721 ADKNLIIAKV
+2721 
-2731 NVDGLPN
+2731 
-2738 PPQSVKVAE
+2738 
-2747 PAKVILDEAGTPV
+2747 
-2760 VNVEVTYPDGTKD
+2760 
-2773 IVPVPVKQADNQT
+2773 
-2786 NNPSLKEQE
+2786 
-2795 LGKPAE
+2795 
-2801 VLVSVNPTP
+2801 
-2810 GTALTEQADKDA
+2810 
-2822 VVAKVDLSKL
+2822 
-2832 PAGTTAK
+2832 GTTAK

-3133 ADGTTDTVDVPV
+3133 ADGTTDTVNVPV

-3454 AVPVSD
+3454 AAPVSD

-3525 DKDEAAGSDINDKAS
+3525 DKDEAAAGSDINDKAS

-3633 DKSTDTI
+3633 D
-3640 KPSETVKATETE
+3640 
-3652 APSKPAIAT
+3652 
-3661 TEKGDVLI
+3661 
-3669 TPPAENVTNLDITFT
+3669 
-3684 PEGSAQ
+3684 
-3690 PITVTVTKGEDGK
+3690 
-3703 WTAPADSGLVV
+3703 
-3714 NPDGSITIPAD
+3714 
-3725 RVKDGSAVSVVA
+3725 
-3737 KNGDSLAIEVATTV
+3737 
-3751 VPTASTNADEKPVAP
+3751 
-3766 TKPGVTVT
+3766 
-3774 PEGEVLI
+3774 
-3781 TPPAEN
+3781 
-3787 VTSLDITFTPE
+3787 
-3798 GSTQPIT
+3798 
-3805 VTVTK
+3805 
-3810 DEAGTWTAPAGSGLV
+3810 
-3825 VNQDGTI
+3825 
-3832 TIPAD
+3832 
-3837 IAKDGSSVS
+3837 
-3846 VVAKNG
+3846 
-3852 DLASDQV
+3852 
-3859 GSTVVPVQS
+3859 
-3868 TEVPV
+3868 
-3873 IPSKPTVTANGDG
+3873 
-3886 SVTVTPPA
+3886 
-3894 ENVTSLDITFI
+3894 
-3905 PEGSDTPVRV
+3905 
-3915 PITKGEDGTW
+3915 
-3925 IAPADSSLVVNPD
+3925 
-3938 GSITIPADKIK
+3938 
-3949 DGTEGQVTAVAK
+3949 
-3961 NDQATSEDTPE
+3961 
-3972 TPAVAP
+3972 
-3978 LAPTVETATDGSVR
+3978 
-3992 ITPPT
+3992 
-3997 ENVTSLDIT
+3997 
-4006 FTPEGSDQPVTVT
+4006 
-4019 VTKDAAGNW
+4019 
-4028 TAPADSGLVV
+4028 
-4038 NSDGSITIP
+4038 
-4047 ADRVKD
+4047 
-4053 GSVVS
+4053 
-4058 VVAKNGE
+4058 
-4065 VPSAEAGAS
+4065 
-4074 YVPSTST
+4074 
-4081 AVTPE
+4081 
-4086 TPVAPAVPTVSVDSN
+4086 
-4101 GNVLIIPP
+4101 
-4109 ADGATSIDITF
+4109 
-4120 TPKDNAQPITVSI
+4120 
-4133 TKGEDGKWLAPEGSI
+4133 
-4148 PVVNPDGT
+4148 
-4156 ITISVS
+4156 
-4162 EIESGTA
+4162 
-4169 VSVIS
+4169 
-4174 KNGEVPS
+4174 
-4181 TEAGSVLIP
+4181 
-4190 KATISDRLT
+4190 
-4199 PSVASPVKVTDPAK
+4199 
-4213 LTNEEKE
+4213 
-4220 AVKKAVEGSNNLP
+4220 
-4233 AGTKVEVSDNG
+4233 
-4244 TVTVTYPD
+4244 

-4257 ILPTKTVMESQHG
+4257 IVAKDAVRIKVVPDTTNQPSGSATAGSTSRSVLPSGG
-4270 AGETHELPAYD
+4270 ASSVGGKKGILPNTGE
-4281 LQADDDKDGFSNLDE
+4281 QASLST
-4296 LLAGTDPT
+4296 LAGLLTL
-4304 APASTPAGQDTAGRL
+4304 AGL
-4319 TPGLAEPVEVKN
+4319 GLVAMKRRKE
-4331 PAKLTDT
+4331 
-4338 EKEAIKEEVKT
+4338 EKE
-4349 SNDLPAG
+4349 
-4356 TEITV
+4356 
-4361 SDNGTVTVT
+4361 

>member
-1 MHKFKRKKLNRQ
+1 
-13 EAFNFEKRSQFSIR
+13 
-27 KLTIGVVSLAIG
+27 
-39 ISTVLTDAPI
+39 
-49 VEAGTDY
+49 
-56 TPGVDI
+56 
-62 RYARNGSPKD
+62 
-72 LSTQKDFDITTTPY
+72 
-86 YDSATK
+86 
-92 KHYVDV
+92 
-98 TLTFNNEGTSYSN
+98 
-111 ITFLAFNIPDSLYD
+111 
-125 PQQITR
+125 
-131 ETYLNNGATQVLY
+131 
-144 QTDKFSAWEWA
+144 
-155 DPADAGTSH
+155 
-164 WNTPAV
+164 
-170 WMDARFVAGRPDLLT
+170 MDARFVAGRPDLLT

-958 KQAFEQDLA
+958 KQAFEQNLA

-1169 EVYTIDVPIQ
+1169 EAYTIDVPIQ

-2422 QKDNETYNP
+2422 QKDNE
-2431 TTPTAPVQVDAP
+2431 
-2443 AEENA
+2443 
-2448 ALSDAD
+2448 
-2454 KQAIKSAVQIPDGS
+2454 
-2468 NGVASLPEDAKVE
+2468 
-2481 LVDGKPVVPVTV
+2481 
-2493 TYPDNTTDTVYVPV
+2493 
-2507 VQKDSAKHT
+2507 
-2516 ASLINADS
+2516 
-2524 PVLTDTP
+2524 
-2531 AKADTP
+2531 
-2537 VQEAD
+2537 
-2542 KTAIAGKVDL
+2542 
-2552 SKLPANTTA
+2552 
-2561 TVPEGAKVELENGKP
+2561 
-2576 VVPVTVN
+2576 
-2583 YPDGTSEIIK
+2583 
-2593 VPIDQKDSE
+2593 
-2602 TYTPTGPATDAPIA
+2602 
-2616 ITGSDAPDTPIA
+2616 
-2628 EADKSAILNSVTVPA
+2628 
-2643 VDGGQ
+2643 
-2648 APEVRK
+2648 
-2654 EITSPV
+2654 
-2660 KLVEGNPVV
+2660 
-2669 EVTVT
+2669 
-2674 YPDNTPEVI
+2674 
-2683 NVPVNQ
+2683 
-2689 KDNEANNPTVTA
+2689 ANNPTVTA

-3133 ADGTTDTVDVPV
+3133 ADGTTDTVNVPV

-3525 DKDEAAGSDINDKAS
+3525 DKDEAAAGSDINDKAS

-3633 DKSTDTI
+3633 D
-3640 KPSETVKATETE
+3640 
-3652 APSKPAIAT
+3652 
-3661 TEKGDVLI
+3661 
-3669 TPPAENVTNLDITFT
+3669 
-3684 PEGSAQ
+3684 
-3690 PITVTVTKGEDGK
+3690 
-3703 WTAPADSGLVV
+3703 
-3714 NPDGSITIPAD
+3714 
-3725 RVKDGSAVSVVA
+3725 
-3737 KNGDSLAIEVATTV
+3737 
-3751 VPTASTNADEKPVAP
+3751 
-3766 TKPGVTVT
+3766 
-3774 PEGEVLI
+3774 
-3781 TPPAEN
+3781 
-3787 VTSLDITFTPE
+3787 
-3798 GSTQPIT
+3798 
-3805 VTVTK
+3805 
-3810 DEAGTWTAPAGSGLV
+3810 
-3825 VNQDGTI
+3825 
-3832 TIPAD
+3832 
-3837 IAKDGSSVS
+3837 
-3846 VVAKNG
+3846 
-3852 DLASDQV
+3852 
-3859 GSTVVPVQS
+3859 
-3868 TEVPV
+3868 
-3873 IPSKPTVTANGDG
+3873 
-3886 SVTVTPPA
+3886 
-3894 ENVTSLDITFI
+3894 
-3905 PEGSDTPVRV
+3905 
-3915 PITKGEDGTW
+3915 
-3925 IAPADSSLVVNPD
+3925 
-3938 GSITIPADKIK
+3938 
-3949 DGTEGQVTAVAK
+3949 
-3961 NDQATSEDTPE
+3961 
-3972 TPAVAP
+3972 
-3978 LAPTVETATDGSVR
+3978 
-3992 ITPPT
+3992 
-3997 ENVTSLDIT
+3997 
-4006 FTPEGSDQPVTVT
+4006 
-4019 VTKDAAGNW
+4019 
-4028 TAPADSGLVV
+4028 
-4038 NSDGSITIP
+4038 
-4047 ADRVKD
+4047 
-4053 GSVVS
+4053 
-4058 VVAKNGE
+4058 
-4065 VPSAEAGAS
+4065 
-4074 YVPSTST
+4074 
-4081 AVTPE
+4081 
-4086 TPVAPAVPTVSVDSN
+4086 
-4101 GNVLIIPP
+4101 
-4109 ADGATSIDITF
+4109 
-4120 TPKDNAQPITVSI
+4120 
-4133 TKGEDGKWLAPEGSI
+4133 
-4148 PVVNPDGT
+4148 
-4156 ITISVS
+4156 
-4162 EIESGTA
+4162 
-4169 VSVIS
+4169 
-4174 KNGEVPS
+4174 
-4181 TEAGSVLIP
+4181 
-4190 KATISDRLT
+4190 
-4199 PSVASPVKVTDPAK
+4199 
-4213 LTNEEKE
+4213 
-4220 AVKKAVEGSNNLP
+4220 
-4233 AGTKVEVSDNG
+4233 
-4244 TVTVTYPD
+4244 

-4257 ILPTKTVMESQHG
+4257 IVAKDAVRIKVVPDTTNQPSGSATAGSTSRSVLPSGG
-4270 AGETHELPAYD
+4270 ASSVGGKKGILPNTGE
-4281 LQADDDKDGFSNLDE
+4281 QASLST
-4296 LLAGTDPT
+4296 LAGLLTL
-4304 APASTPAGQDTAGRL
+4304 AGL
-4319 TPGLAEPVEVKN
+4319 GLVAMKRRKE
-4331 PAKLTDT
+4331 
-4338 EKEAIKEEVKT
+4338 EKE
-4349 SNDLPAG
+4349 
-4356 TEITV
+4356 
-4361 SDNGTVTVT
+4361 

>member
-98 TLTFNNEGTSYSN
+98 TLTFNNEGTSYPN

-1169 EVYTIDVPIQ
+1169 EAYTIDVPIQ

-2422 QKDNETYNP
+2422 QKDNE
-2431 TTPTAPVQVDAP
+2431 
-2443 AEENA
+2443 
-2448 ALSDAD
+2448 
-2454 KQAIKSAVQIPDGS
+2454 
-2468 NGVASLPEDAKVE
+2468 
-2481 LVDGKPVVPVTV
+2481 
-2493 TYPDNTTDTVYVPV
+2493 
-2507 VQKDSAKHT
+2507 
-2516 ASLINADS
+2516 
-2524 PVLTDTP
+2524 
-2531 AKADTP
+2531 
-2537 VQEAD
+2537 
-2542 KTAIAGKVDL
+2542 
-2552 SKLPANTTA
+2552 
-2561 TVPEGAKVELENGKP
+2561 
-2576 VVPVTVN
+2576 
-2583 YPDGTSEIIK
+2583 
-2593 VPIDQKDSE
+2593 
-2602 TYTPTGPATDAPIA
+2602 
-2616 ITGSDAPDTPIA
+2616 
-2628 EADKSAILNSVTVPA
+2628 
-2643 VDGGQ
+2643 
-2648 APEVRK
+2648 
-2654 EITSPV
+2654 
-2660 KLVEGNPVV
+2660 
-2669 EVTVT
+2669 
-2674 YPDNTPEVI
+2674 
-2683 NVPVNQ
+2683 
-2689 KDNEANNPTVTA
+2689 ANNPTVTA

-3133 ADGTTDTVDVPV
+3133 ADGTTDTVNVPV

-3525 DKDEAAGSDINDKAS
+3525 DKDEAAAGSDINDKAS

-3633 DKSTDTI
+3633 D
-3640 KPSETVKATETE
+3640 
-3652 APSKPAIAT
+3652 
-3661 TEKGDVLI
+3661 
-3669 TPPAENVTNLDITFT
+3669 
-3684 PEGSAQ
+3684 
-3690 PITVTVTKGEDGK
+3690 
-3703 WTAPADSGLVV
+3703 
-3714 NPDGSITIPAD
+3714 
-3725 RVKDGSAVSVVA
+3725 
-3737 KNGDSLAIEVATTV
+3737 
-3751 VPTASTNADEKPVAP
+3751 
-3766 TKPGVTVT
+3766 
-3774 PEGEVLI
+3774 
-3781 TPPAEN
+3781 
-3787 VTSLDITFTPE
+3787 
-3798 GSTQPIT
+3798 
-3805 VTVTK
+3805 
-3810 DEAGTWTAPAGSGLV
+3810 
-3825 VNQDGTI
+3825 
-3832 TIPAD
+3832 
-3837 IAKDGSSVS
+3837 
-3846 VVAKNG
+3846 
-3852 DLASDQV
+3852 
-3859 GSTVVPVQS
+3859 
-3868 TEVPV
+3868 
-3873 IPSKPTVTANGDG
+3873 
-3886 SVTVTPPA
+3886 
-3894 ENVTSLDITFI
+3894 
-3905 PEGSDTPVRV
+3905 
-3915 PITKGEDGTW
+3915 
-3925 IAPADSSLVVNPD
+3925 
-3938 GSITIPADKIK
+3938 
-3949 DGTEGQVTAVAK
+3949 
-3961 NDQATSEDTPE
+3961 
-3972 TPAVAP
+3972 
-3978 LAPTVETATDGSVR
+3978 
-3992 ITPPT
+3992 
-3997 ENVTSLDIT
+3997 
-4006 FTPEGSDQPVTVT
+4006 
-4019 VTKDAAGNW
+4019 
-4028 TAPADSGLVV
+4028 
-4038 NSDGSITIP
+4038 
-4047 ADRVKD
+4047 
-4053 GSVVS
+4053 
-4058 VVAKNGE
+4058 
-4065 VPSAEAGAS
+4065 
-4074 YVPSTST
+4074 
-4081 AVTPE
+4081 
-4086 TPVAPAVPTVSVDSN
+4086 
-4101 GNVLIIPP
+4101 
-4109 ADGATSIDITF
+4109 
-4120 TPKDNAQPITVSI
+4120 
-4133 TKGEDGKWLAPEGSI
+4133 
-4148 PVVNPDGT
+4148 
-4156 ITISVS
+4156 
-4162 EIESGTA
+4162 
-4169 VSVIS
+4169 
-4174 KNGEVPS
+4174 
-4181 TEAGSVLIP
+4181 
-4190 KATISDRLT
+4190 
-4199 PSVASPVKVTDPAK
+4199 
-4213 LTNEEKE
+4213 
-4220 AVKKAVEGSNNLP
+4220 
-4233 AGTKVEVSDNG
+4233 
-4244 TVTVTYPD
+4244 

-4257 ILPTKTVMESQHG
+4257 IVAKDAVRIKVVPDTTNQPSGSATAGSTGRSVLPSGG
-4270 AGETHELPAYD
+4270 ASSVGGKKGILPNTGE
-4281 LQADDDKDGFSNLDE
+4281 QASLST
-4296 LLAGTDPT
+4296 LAG
-4304 APASTPAGQDTAGRL
+4304 L
-4319 TPGLAEPVEVKN
+4319 GLVAMKRRKE
-4331 PAKLTDT
+4331 
-4338 EKEAIKEEVKT
+4338 EKE
-4349 SNDLPAG
+4349 
-4356 TEITV
+4356 
-4361 SDNGTVTVT
+4361 

>member
-98 TLTFNNEGTSYSN
+98 TLTFNNEGTSYPN

-958 KQAFEQDLA
+958 KQAFEQNLA

-1169 EVYTIDVPIQ
+1169 EAYTIDVPIQ

-2422 QKDNETYNP
+2422 QKDNE
-2431 TTPTAPVQVDAP
+2431 
-2443 AEENA
+2443 
-2448 ALSDAD
+2448 
-2454 KQAIKSAVQIPDGS
+2454 
-2468 NGVASLPEDAKVE
+2468 
-2481 LVDGKPVVPVTV
+2481 
-2493 TYPDNTTDTVYVPV
+2493 
-2507 VQKDSAKHT
+2507 
-2516 ASLINADS
+2516 
-2524 PVLTDTP
+2524 
-2531 AKADTP
+2531 
-2537 VQEAD
+2537 
-2542 KTAIAGKVDL
+2542 
-2552 SKLPANTTA
+2552 
-2561 TVPEGAKVELENGKP
+2561 
-2576 VVPVTVN
+2576 
-2583 YPDGTSEIIK
+2583 
-2593 VPIDQKDSE
+2593 
-2602 TYTPTGPATDAPIA
+2602 
-2616 ITGSDAPDTPIA
+2616 
-2628 EADKSAILNSVTVPA
+2628 
-2643 VDGGQ
+2643 
-2648 APEVRK
+2648 
-2654 EITSPV
+2654 
-2660 KLVEGNPVV
+2660 
-2669 EVTVT
+2669 
-2674 YPDNTPEVI
+2674 
-2683 NVPVNQ
+2683 
-2689 KDNEANNPTVTA
+2689 ANNPTVTA

-3133 ADGTTDTVDVPV
+3133 ADGTTDTVNVPV

-3525 DKDEAAGSDINDKAS
+3525 DKDEAAAGSDINDKAS

-3633 DKSTDTI
+3633 D
-3640 KPSETVKATETE
+3640 
-3652 APSKPAIAT
+3652 
-3661 TEKGDVLI
+3661 
-3669 TPPAENVTNLDITFT
+3669 
-3684 PEGSAQ
+3684 
-3690 PITVTVTKGEDGK
+3690 
-3703 WTAPADSGLVV
+3703 
-3714 NPDGSITIPAD
+3714 
-3725 RVKDGSAVSVVA
+3725 
-3737 KNGDSLAIEVATTV
+3737 
-3751 VPTASTNADEKPVAP
+3751 
-3766 TKPGVTVT
+3766 
-3774 PEGEVLI
+3774 
-3781 TPPAEN
+3781 
-3787 VTSLDITFTPE
+3787 
-3798 GSTQPIT
+3798 
-3805 VTVTK
+3805 
-3810 DEAGTWTAPAGSGLV
+3810 
-3825 VNQDGTI
+3825 
-3832 TIPAD
+3832 
-3837 IAKDGSSVS
+3837 
-3846 VVAKNG
+3846 
-3852 DLASDQV
+3852 
-3859 GSTVVPVQS
+3859 
-3868 TEVPV
+3868 
-3873 IPSKPTVTANGDG
+3873 
-3886 SVTVTPPA
+3886 
-3894 ENVTSLDITFI
+3894 
-3905 PEGSDTPVRV
+3905 
-3915 PITKGEDGTW
+3915 
-3925 IAPADSSLVVNPD
+3925 
-3938 GSITIPADKIK
+3938 
-3949 DGTEGQVTAVAK
+3949 
-3961 NDQATSEDTPE
+3961 
-3972 TPAVAP
+3972 
-3978 LAPTVETATDGSVR
+3978 
-3992 ITPPT
+3992 
-3997 ENVTSLDIT
+3997 
-4006 FTPEGSDQPVTVT
+4006 
-4019 VTKDAAGNW
+4019 
-4028 TAPADSGLVV
+4028 
-4038 NSDGSITIP
+4038 
-4047 ADRVKD
+4047 
-4053 GSVVS
+4053 
-4058 VVAKNGE
+4058 
-4065 VPSAEAGAS
+4065 
-4074 YVPSTST
+4074 
-4081 AVTPE
+4081 
-4086 TPVAPAVPTVSVDSN
+4086 
-4101 GNVLIIPP
+4101 
-4109 ADGATSIDITF
+4109 
-4120 TPKDNAQPITVSI
+4120 
-4133 TKGEDGKWLAPEGSI
+4133 
-4148 PVVNPDGT
+4148 
-4156 ITISVS
+4156 
-4162 EIESGTA
+4162 
-4169 VSVIS
+4169 
-4174 KNGEVPS
+4174 
-4181 TEAGSVLIP
+4181 
-4190 KATISDRLT
+4190 
-4199 PSVASPVKVTDPAK
+4199 
-4213 LTNEEKE
+4213 
-4220 AVKKAVEGSNNLP
+4220 
-4233 AGTKVEVSDNG
+4233 
-4244 TVTVTYPD
+4244 

-4257 ILPTKTVMESQHG
+4257 IVAKDAVRIKVVPDTTNQPSGSATAGSTSRSVLPSGG
-4270 AGETHELPAYD
+4270 ASSVGGKKGILPNTGE
-4281 LQADDDKDGFSNLDE
+4281 QASLST
-4296 LLAGTDPT
+4296 LAGLLTL
-4304 APASTPAGQDTAGRL
+4304 AGL
-4319 TPGLAEPVEVKN
+4319 GLVAMKRRKE
-4331 PAKLTDT
+4331 
-4338 EKEAIKEEVKT
+4338 EKE
-4349 SNDLPAG
+4349 
-4356 TEITV
+4356 
-4361 SDNGTVTVT
+4361 

>member
-1 MHKFKRKKLNRQ
+1 MFKIKRNKLNRQ
-13 EAFNFEKRSQFSIR
+13 EAFNFEKRSRFGIR
-27 KLTIGVVSLAIG
+27 KLTIGVVSLVIG
-39 ISTVLTDAPI
+39 SGMVLNG
-49 VEAGTDY
+49 VEQVYAGTDY
-56 TPGVDI
+56 EPGVEI
-62 RYARNGSPKD
+62 RQVRNGSPKEMAEG
-72 LSTQKDFDITTTPY
+72 
-86 YDSATK
+86 SAIPGTIAEK
-92 KHYVDV
+92 ANYRDYKIETVPVVENGIHYVDV
-98 TLTFNNEGTSYSN
+98 TLTFNERGRAYSSN
-111 ITFLAFNIPDSLYD
+111 RFYVFNMPNSLYE
-125 PQQITR
+125 PKVITR
-131 ETYLNNGATQVLY
+131 ETYQQAVEESQARVGNQTYTDYKVVASVKTSTLTTSGWREEPTNVAPGTERWGVNYRYINGNPQSSAYNSGNNTMRQIIGPGNNNSGEAISWIYT
-144 QTDKFSAWEWA
+144 SA
-155 DPADAGTSH
+155 S
-164 WNTPAV
+164 
-170 WMDARFVAGRPDLLT
+170 
-185 DNGQS
+185 S
-190 HVKWISATQKTA
+190 
-202 WAGWQYN
+202 YN
-209 GDKWQ
+209 GDW
-214 GDWGRLLET
+214 DRLISHD
-223 FNTSGDGAAAEIA
+223 FSGKGTVVA
-236 VHRDFKDKSRTFYIN
+236 DFKNKSNSIYIEQARHSRE
-251 KLPASSNKVV
+251 KIV
-261 YKFRSEVKDGNKPM
+261 YKFRARVKDHNADM
-275 NFIYGMNAQIANGY
+275 NFIFGMNEMIANGH
-289 ANFYAKYGTTPDIR
+289 ANFVAKYGKTPDNRPYKERFPVNTPAKITVDNTSNLTRDNKLAIIAKIKEANSSLFGSDNSLKTPILVEPTEADIPTNATSGNITLRYTDGSTTTIPVANTVRQKVVATNNPAPKVVTALNYDAAKNSATKTENGLR
-303 TMAEKYEPK
+303 TRIQLPEK
-312 LPSRTQ
+312 LGVT
-318 VDDLGQITN
+318 DLGQIANSTAKIDPSNTN
-327 EQKQQ
+327 NTAENLWNAQ
-332 KTQAIK
+332 
-338 EANPDVKDSIKEIK
+338 
-352 YPTGD
+352 
-357 TGKVEIIYT
+357 
-366 DDAKDSYDLS
+366 LS
-376 AFFYPKPA
+376 AIR
-384 TTQGGTG
+384 TRNIGTGGTFATNTYINNIG
-391 TFTSTQTSLSYNSSD
+391 SASDPRENNGLYDMSAISRFALSLQKSPDGQIQGILVKGPNAD
-406 HTAETENGNRNKV
+406 NNGQENIGLITAE
-419 IFSPNEQTK
+419 
-428 NTMHRIQLP
+428 
-437 DKVEVPDASNIE
+437 
-449 ESKWNQQLNA
+449 
-459 LKIKNNL
+459 
-466 KRSNDGG
+466 
-473 RSGTLAKGTVIF
+473 
-485 GYGSRYDNDVATDD
+485 
-499 MVVASETDARLK
+499 
-511 REGNKIVGIEVLG
+511 
-524 KNQSGQTGQVA
+524 
-535 GVITADMLFKKAEA
+535 MLFKNVSSLEPVRQSARQEIDALGAIDGKDGWKNEINSATSEETIQAVVDKAKRAKADLDKAKDAAKAEIDA
-549 KTDLTP
+549 INGLTSEQKTRYKNEVESKTNKEQVRWPVDDAIKAALP
-555 LKESAKTEIDKLIL
+555 ALKEKAKAFVDNL
-569 EPEDKQNFKN
+569 EHLADNGDSNNPGKANFKEWIDDYSN
-579 AVQDAQDANAIEQAL
+579 TPEVVNNEVADAVIK
-594 TNAKNKAD
+594 NAKNKAIKELD
-602 ELKQKK
+602 ALNPPPTNLAELKRQINEVTK
-608 ATAKAEIDKFA
+608 E
-619 NLTEEE
+619 N
-625 KTQFKQGIDD
+625 
-635 LTTTNAIDG
+635 
-644 KVAEAKAQDL
+644 AKAQG
-654 NKFKETAKEKL
+654 
-665 KDFTNLTPDQKT
+665 KT
-677 QYTNEIANADS
+677 GQEIIE
-688 ADAIKTALDKA
+688 AI
-699 AFDDIKTKAVADIN
+699 V
-713 GMDPAPANKEDL
+713 E
-725 LNQIN
+725 
-730 AITKDTSVSDSKTP
+730 
-744 AEQIKSIVDK
+744 K
-754 AKADAAKDAV
+754 AKADSLKEQAKKDIAAVPGLSSTKKEEYKAKVDAATNV
-764 KRTIDAIQGL
+764 RDLEQIVSEAKAHAEYETAKQTIQGL
-774 TDPQKQDY
+774 P
-782 KNEIDVA
+782 
-789 TTEGDINNIIQDAQ
+789 
-803 AQPKKNDTKNKISA
+803 
-817 LTNLNNAQKDDL
+817 NLNTAQKTALLAFLDEDKTQAGIAATLDEARQQDSDMVRL
-829 KAAVDNSNSVEELD
+829 KELE
-843 GILATAYNLDADMKH
+843 
-858 LKDLVAQAEETKN
+858 AQAEQLKN
-871 SNLYTSVT
+871 TSDYRDGA
-879 QDKQT
+879 QDKKT
-884 ALDNAIVAA
+884 ALDNALAA
-893 KKVTEQNTLGNVPTL
+893 SKAITPENGSRPTVDLGQMIRNLEDGIQGLGQSPVVRTV
-908 TNDLTLALKGLN
+908 DKSSLN
-920 ASPVTKDLDK
+920 AEIQRDSSVKAQNNYSYQFAT
-930 KGLEQAIADA
+930 E
-940 EAAKNDA
+940 
-947 NPLYK
+947 
-952 YASEDK
+952 SK
-958 KQAFEQDLA
+958 KQAYETALQEAQAVANNQQATQDQVNAATDKLRNARLA
-967 AAKVAKENTSSKQ
+967 LDGHAPERQPDTTAPVLGQPKQ
-980 TQADVDNALTNL
+980 TPWSNNL
-992 ITAKA
+992 VHGASTI
-997 GLNGK
+997 GK
-1002 APVKVQ
+1002 RA
-1008 DVTPPLLVDAEL
+1008 
-1020 NAKYSEVAFHG
+1020 
-1031 MSTVGRKVARPRTST
+1031 ARPGVST
-1046 TEDLYGKD
+1046 TEDVYGKQ
-1054 TTGLVELK
+1054 TTDVVELI
-1062 VTNDGSPVDL
+1062 VTDDESDVDL
-1072 TSVQFDDDS
+1072 NSVQFTDTAS
-1081 QAKLRTLGLQYVP
+1081 SRLRALGLEYVP
-1094 YTEDEAQT
+1094 YDQQK
-1102 RTNNAIGYFTTI
+1102 TNGAIGYFATI
-1114 EEAGVVKDTGT
+1114 GEGLVKDTGT
-1125 EIVELKFSLANKDGV
+1125 EIVPIEFTVANTENV
-1140 RSSLQTFKYL
+1140 RSQTLTFQYL
-1150 VKDDIAPTADVT
+1150 IKDDIAPTATVT
-1162 EHILIKG
+1162 EHVLIKDQD
-1169 EVYTIDVPIQ
+1169 YNLNLDIR
-1179 DNSLF
+1179 DNSLL
-1184 GTEGGVSKGTISIKP
+1184 GTEGPITVGDISIKP
-1199 TDNSGPLTP
+1199 PGNSDSEPLTP
-1208 SILGVTNGTTA
+1208 TALGVTNGTSSA
-1219 NAFTITPTKPTQ
+1219 AFRLALKTPTPYYFDSPTSSR
-1231 FILGND
+1231 GN
-1237 NRGQRSNTGKVSF
+1237 RSHEATLSF
-1250 SGTPTE
+1250 AGRPTAV
-1256 TLEQTTYKFRLGDD
+1256 LPRTTYRLRLYDS
-1270 NKLRNSPENVS
+1270 NHPTYNLPPEHRGNES
-1281 LTDITFTVVD
+1281 FTDITFTVVD
-1291 RLVAPAESAKVSVN
+1291 RLAAPEESAKVSVN
-1305 NASSLTDTEK
+1305 NPSRLTEDEK
-1315 NAIKQAVKDANPHIA
+1315 NAIKQAVRTANPHIA
-1330 VIDGYAG
+1330 EIDNAANGDT
-1337 NDASKQVRIDVTNTG
+1337 NKQVRIDVAENG
-1352 QVTVTYPHGG
+1352 RVTVTYPHGG
-1362 KTDTLTADQVLKA
+1362 KTDTLTAQQVSKTNPA
-1375 NEGPVFGTSD
+1375 PTFGDFGVNTTVGNSTHKTIFVFGAKTENNAVVED
-1385 LLPTRWVTGANIQR
+1385 APTFDTTKASGVIPVQDNTGIASVELIGLDSEAKSTDTGIAFTAEGKLVADFNKSIRSNLVRNGYNGRWYHRIKATDNGNPAKSTITETIRIQAYRVEKTDNNAIAKEFGTALSQDELTGKLGVLVSTGMTVPADNYSHKVAGYTPENGQYTTITNIS
-1399 HELPTLLVF
+1399 ELPT
-1408 SGPEKNQPAPAFPTD
+1408 SGNYTVRLETTNIYGQTIVNDIPVDYTEQKDVIEPIAPTQQVLIDGAAPTTD
-1423 RQSLTVEQVTN
+1423 ADKTALINALKEA
-1434 NKFGRMPFTDPEGDA
+1434 NKTPEGASKFPENTRFDVA
-1449 LTFESI
+1449 E
-1455 KTLSNGTIGI
+1455 NG
-1465 NVAPNG
+1465 
-1471 TLHGNGIGNYG
+1471 
-1482 PGASWIVN
+1482 
-1490 LTATDSKGKATKSS
+1490 
-1504 DFRVVGYTDKVAD
+1504 
-1517 PNQAVAGTYGQAVE
+1517 AV
-1531 EAQIF
+1531 
-1536 EKLTIDA
+1536 
-1543 TSAYADNF
+1543 
-1551 KKTNDPNYKFEVPA
+1551 
-1565 DQYTRTITGHST
+1565 TIT
-1577 TNDGQNVTTVN
+1577 
-1588 NGAAGLPTQ
+1588 
-1597 GTYFAEVTTTNV
+1597 
-1609 WGQVIKNYV
+1609 
-1618 KVVYPELTTTID
+1618 YPD
-1630 PQAPTSPVTLQGE
+1630 NSSE
-1643 TVQESEKPRIIQAL
+1643 TV
-1657 KDANPNITFPER
+1657 
-1669 TDFQVAGDGTVT
+1669 TV
-1681 IVYPDQSRDTV
+1681 PF
-1692 RVPIKQQDSAKYTPT
+1692 KQKDSAKYTPT

-2516 ASLINADS
+2516 ASLINTDS

-3454 AVPVSD
+3454 AVPVS
-3460 PAKLTDTEKEAIKE
+3460 
-3474 EVKTSND
+3474 
-3481 LPAGTEIT
+3481 
-3489 VSDNGTVTVT
+3489 
-3499 YPDQST
+3499 
-3505 DTIPANTTVTAKDT
+3505 
-3519 DGDGFS
+3519 
-3525 DKDEAAGSDINDKAS
+3525 
-3540 TPETLDDDK
+3540 
-3549 DGFTNK
+3549 
-3555 EETAAGTDAKDP
+3555 
-3567 ASTPAGQ
+3567 
-3574 DTAGRLTPAVESP
+3574 
-3587 VQVTDPAK
+3587 
-3595 LTDEEKEAVKKAVED
+3595 
-3610 SNNLPA
+3610 
-3616 GTEIKVSDD
+3616 
-3625 GTVTVTYP
+3625 
-3633 DKSTDTI
+3633 
-3640 KPSETVKATETE
+3640 
-3652 APSKPAIAT
+3652 
-3661 TEKGDVLI
+3661 
-3669 TPPAENVTNLDITFT
+3669 
-3684 PEGSAQ
+3684 
-3690 PITVTVTKGEDGK
+3690 
-3703 WTAPADSGLVV
+3703 
-3714 NPDGSITIPAD
+3714 
-3725 RVKDGSAVSVVA
+3725 
-3737 KNGDSLAIEVATTV
+3737 
-3751 VPTASTNADEKPVAP
+3751 
-3766 TKPGVTVT
+3766 
-3774 PEGEVLI
+3774 
-3781 TPPAEN
+3781 
-3787 VTSLDITFTPE
+3787 
-3798 GSTQPIT
+3798 
-3805 VTVTK
+3805 
-3810 DEAGTWTAPAGSGLV
+3810 
-3825 VNQDGTI
+3825 
-3832 TIPAD
+3832 
-3837 IAKDGSSVS
+3837 
-3846 VVAKNG
+3846 
-3852 DLASDQV
+3852 
-3859 GSTVVPVQS
+3859 
-3868 TEVPV
+3868 
-3873 IPSKPTVTANGDG
+3873 
-3886 SVTVTPPA
+3886 
-3894 ENVTSLDITFI
+3894 
-3905 PEGSDTPVRV
+3905 
-3915 PITKGEDGTW
+3915 
-3925 IAPADSSLVVNPD
+3925 
-3938 GSITIPADKIK
+3938 
-3949 DGTEGQVTAVAK
+3949 
-3961 NDQATSEDTPE
+3961 
-3972 TPAVAP
+3972 
-3978 LAPTVETATDGSVR
+3978 
-3992 ITPPT
+3992 
-3997 ENVTSLDIT
+3997 
-4006 FTPEGSDQPVTVT
+4006 
-4019 VTKDAAGNW
+4019 
-4028 TAPADSGLVV
+4028 
-4038 NSDGSITIP
+4038 
-4047 ADRVKD
+4047 
-4053 GSVVS
+4053 
-4058 VVAKNGE
+4058 
-4065 VPSAEAGAS
+4065 
-4074 YVPSTST
+4074 
-4081 AVTPE
+4081 
-4086 TPVAPAVPTVSVDSN
+4086 
-4101 GNVLIIPP
+4101 
-4109 ADGATSIDITF
+4109 
-4120 TPKDNAQPITVSI
+4120 
-4133 TKGEDGKWLAPEGSI
+4133 
-4148 PVVNPDGT
+4148 
-4156 ITISVS
+4156 
-4162 EIESGTA
+4162 
-4169 VSVIS
+4169 
-4174 KNGEVPS
+4174 
-4181 TEAGSVLIP
+4181 
-4190 KATISDRLT
+4190 
-4199 PSVASPVKVTDPAK
+4199 
-4213 LTNEEKE
+4213 
-4220 AVKKAVEGSNNLP
+4220 
-4233 AGTKVEVSDNG
+4233 
-4244 TVTVTYPD
+4244 
-4252 GSVDT
+4252 
-4257 ILPTKTVMESQHG
+4257 
-4270 AGETHELPAYD
+4270 
-4281 LQADDDKDGFSNLDE
+4281 
-4296 LLAGTDPT
+4296 
-4304 APASTPAGQDTAGRL
+4304 
-4319 TPGLAEPVEVKN
+4319 
-4331 PAKLTDT
+4331 
-4338 EKEAIKEEVKT
+4338 
-4349 SNDLPAG
+4349 
-4356 TEITV
+4356 
-4361 SDNGTVTVT
+4361 

>member
-98 TLTFNNEGTSYSN
+98 TLTFNNEGTSYPN

-366 DDAKDSYDLS
+366 DDAKDSYNLS

-871 SNLYTSVT
+871 LNLYTSVT

-1169 EVYTIDVPIQ
+1169 EAYTIDVPIQ

-2422 QKDNETYNP
+2422 QKDNE
-2431 TTPTAPVQVDAP
+2431 
-2443 AEENA
+2443 
-2448 ALSDAD
+2448 
-2454 KQAIKSAVQIPDGS
+2454 
-2468 NGVASLPEDAKVE
+2468 
-2481 LVDGKPVVPVTV
+2481 
-2493 TYPDNTTDTVYVPV
+2493 
-2507 VQKDSAKHT
+2507 
-2516 ASLINADS
+2516 
-2524 PVLTDTP
+2524 
-2531 AKADTP
+2531 
-2537 VQEAD
+2537 
-2542 KTAIAGKVDL
+2542 
-2552 SKLPANTTA
+2552 
-2561 TVPEGAKVELENGKP
+2561 
-2576 VVPVTVN
+2576 
-2583 YPDGTSEIIK
+2583 
-2593 VPIDQKDSE
+2593 
-2602 TYTPTGPATDAPIA
+2602 
-2616 ITGSDAPDTPIA
+2616 
-2628 EADKSAILNSVTVPA
+2628 
-2643 VDGGQ
+2643 
-2648 APEVRK
+2648 
-2654 EITSPV
+2654 
-2660 KLVEGNPVV
+2660 
-2669 EVTVT
+2669 
-2674 YPDNTPEVI
+2674 
-2683 NVPVNQ
+2683 
-2689 KDNEANNPTVTA
+2689 ANNPTVTA

-3071 QVDATVTDG
+3071 QVDAAVTDG

-3133 ADGTTDTVDVPV
+3133 ADGTTDTVNVPV

-3293 ETADGQPAVEVVVT
+3293 ETADGQSAVEVVVT

-3525 DKDEAAGSDINDKAS
+3525 DKDEAAAGSDINDKAS

-3633 DKSTDTI
+3633 D
-3640 KPSETVKATETE
+3640 
-3652 APSKPAIAT
+3652 
-3661 TEKGDVLI
+3661 
-3669 TPPAENVTNLDITFT
+3669 
-3684 PEGSAQ
+3684 
-3690 PITVTVTKGEDGK
+3690 
-3703 WTAPADSGLVV
+3703 
-3714 NPDGSITIPAD
+3714 
-3725 RVKDGSAVSVVA
+3725 
-3737 KNGDSLAIEVATTV
+3737 
-3751 VPTASTNADEKPVAP
+3751 
-3766 TKPGVTVT
+3766 
-3774 PEGEVLI
+3774 
-3781 TPPAEN
+3781 
-3787 VTSLDITFTPE
+3787 
-3798 GSTQPIT
+3798 
-3805 VTVTK
+3805 
-3810 DEAGTWTAPAGSGLV
+3810 
-3825 VNQDGTI
+3825 
-3832 TIPAD
+3832 
-3837 IAKDGSSVS
+3837 
-3846 VVAKNG
+3846 
-3852 DLASDQV
+3852 
-3859 GSTVVPVQS
+3859 
-3868 TEVPV
+3868 
-3873 IPSKPTVTANGDG
+3873 
-3886 SVTVTPPA
+3886 
-3894 ENVTSLDITFI
+3894 
-3905 PEGSDTPVRV
+3905 
-3915 PITKGEDGTW
+3915 
-3925 IAPADSSLVVNPD
+3925 
-3938 GSITIPADKIK
+3938 
-3949 DGTEGQVTAVAK
+3949 
-3961 NDQATSEDTPE
+3961 
-3972 TPAVAP
+3972 
-3978 LAPTVETATDGSVR
+3978 
-3992 ITPPT
+3992 
-3997 ENVTSLDIT
+3997 
-4006 FTPEGSDQPVTVT
+4006 
-4019 VTKDAAGNW
+4019 
-4028 TAPADSGLVV
+4028 
-4038 NSDGSITIP
+4038 
-4047 ADRVKD
+4047 
-4053 GSVVS
+4053 
-4058 VVAKNGE
+4058 
-4065 VPSAEAGAS
+4065 
-4074 YVPSTST
+4074 
-4081 AVTPE
+4081 
-4086 TPVAPAVPTVSVDSN
+4086 
-4101 GNVLIIPP
+4101 
-4109 ADGATSIDITF
+4109 
-4120 TPKDNAQPITVSI
+4120 
-4133 TKGEDGKWLAPEGSI
+4133 
-4148 PVVNPDGT
+4148 
-4156 ITISVS
+4156 
-4162 EIESGTA
+4162 
-4169 VSVIS
+4169 
-4174 KNGEVPS
+4174 
-4181 TEAGSVLIP
+4181 
-4190 KATISDRLT
+4190 
-4199 PSVASPVKVTDPAK
+4199 
-4213 LTNEEKE
+4213 
-4220 AVKKAVEGSNNLP
+4220 
-4233 AGTKVEVSDNG
+4233 
-4244 TVTVTYPD
+4244 

-4257 ILPTKTVMESQHG
+4257 IVAKDAVRIKVVPDTTNQPSGSATAGSTSRSVLPSGG
-4270 AGETHELPAYD
+4270 ASSVGGKKGILPNTGE
-4281 LQADDDKDGFSNLDE
+4281 QASLST
-4296 LLAGTDPT
+4296 LAGLLTL
-4304 APASTPAGQDTAGRL
+4304 AGL
-4319 TPGLAEPVEVKN
+4319 GLVAMKRRKE
-4331 PAKLTDT
+4331 
-4338 EKEAIKEEVKT
+4338 EKE
-4349 SNDLPAG
+4349 
-4356 TEITV
+4356 
-4361 SDNGTVTVT
+4361 